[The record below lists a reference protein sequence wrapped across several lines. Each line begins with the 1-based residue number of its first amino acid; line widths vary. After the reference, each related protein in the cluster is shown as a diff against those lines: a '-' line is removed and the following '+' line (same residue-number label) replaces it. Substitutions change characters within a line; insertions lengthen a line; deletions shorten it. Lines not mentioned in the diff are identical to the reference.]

1 MPSKSII
8 SVVQTD
14 VVGSV
19 SFVLSSFFICF
30 CSIVPLV
37 VNPLALI
44 SGVFSFKTEL
54 FASSNSSSVIPS
66 IPLASFASNWNFT
79 NLLSEPPAT
88 KLVLRVEFEL
98 AKSKVSPFASFAAF
112 SPALSE

>member
-1 MPSKSII
+1 MPFKSII
-8 SVVQTD
+8 SVVQID

-19 SFVLSSFFICF
+19 SFVLSFCF